1 MRHSSLL
8 IVASLLALTSC
19 QKPTTATPPSTP
31 AASVA
36 PVREPRVA
44 IDIHSSYIDEKETA
58 VYYAGTAL
66 DENSKDIPATASVTQ
81 WTAMHAA
88 FKLRAKQMADFNKT
102 KGWPTEKM
110 AIRVYENEPVPDL
123 KELKSAGPSEGI
135 VALYD
140 NTLTGSWRFCFGGL
154 RGSGA
159 AGSARQNDF
168 TKCVFESEPV
178 SADTYDP
185 AK

>member
-1 MRHSSLL
+1 MRQAFLL
-8 IVASLLALTSC
+8 TASLVALAAC
-19 QKPTTATPPSTP
+19 QTPTNATPLATP
-31 AASVA
+31 VETVTADKPA
-36 PVREPRVA
+36 RVA
-44 IDIHSSYIDEKETA
+44 IDTHSMYIDETEGA

-66 DENSKDIPATASVTQ
+66 DESSKDIPATASVAQ
-81 WTAMHAA
+81 WTLMHAA
-88 FKLRAKQMADFNKT
+88 FKARAQQLGDFNKT
-102 KGWPTEKM
+102 KGWPTKM
-110 AIRVYENEPVPDL
+110 AIRVYEKEPVPDL
-123 KELKSAGPSEGI
+123 KELKSSGPSEGL